1 MWGGGRGGGAQKAL
15 EPGLLLSKAGC
26 PCQLPGAAI
35 VEHHKRGGL
44 MYGCQ
49 GRKGCWWDD
58 LGDWD

>member
-1 MWGGGRGGGAQKAL
+1 MGGLQKAL
-15 EPGLLLSKAGC
+15 EPGALPSKAGC

-44 MYGCQ
+44 TYGCR
-49 GRKGCWWDD
+49 GRKRCWWDD